1 MTENWRVKT
10 AIDCA
15 GTFPPN
21 FGRAISFPF
30 SLTAVT
36 TICCRRIMLMTAS
49 FESAT
54 STPVCVWPFLAVPFH
69 SNVGMVLLRVSQHT
83 RTAD

>member
-1 MTENWRVKT
+1 MTENCRVKM
-10 AIDCA
+10 AISCG

-21 FGRAISFPF
+21 FGTAISFPF

-36 TICCRRIMLMTAS
+36 TTCCRRIAAITAS

-54 STPVCVWPFLAVPFH
+54 STPV
-69 SNVGMVLLRVSQHT
+69 
-83 RTAD
+83 

>member
-1 MTENWRVKT
+1 MTENCRVKM
-10 AIDCA
+10 AIDWG
-15 GTFPPN
+15 GTPPPN

-36 TICCRRIMLMTAS
+36 TICCRRIMAMTAS

-54 STPVCVWPFLAVPFH
+54 STPVCVCPFLAVPFH
-69 SNVGMVLLRVSQHT
+69 SNVGILSSS
-83 RTAD
+83 TAQY